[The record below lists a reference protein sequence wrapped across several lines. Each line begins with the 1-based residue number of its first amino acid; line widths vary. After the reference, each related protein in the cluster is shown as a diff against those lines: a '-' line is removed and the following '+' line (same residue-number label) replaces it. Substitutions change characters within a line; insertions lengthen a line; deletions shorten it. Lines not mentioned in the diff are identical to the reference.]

1 MGIFNDHQQQHQSQH
16 KTSAPGLPQV
26 PGPQRNNN
34 YTPANIANLL
44 SRKLAK
50 ITKSSKLDIEKNLLK
65 NEDNDTRPKTE
76 KSSTSGTCP
85 QDYHTVANP
94 LALRLPQSC
103 TRRSETSSMKNDC
116 RRTENILKIWI
127 LEVKGVQ
134 NKKKYYCNVVVDSQ
148 LRHSTV
154 VKQKM
159 KMCFWGEYFQ
169 IDLESQN
176 STVCVELMRKGDKKS
191 TKLLGRVEIKLN
203 SDTSAE
209 LVEKWYLVKPV
220 KSERETPTLRIKY
233 KFRPLTIL
241 PLVGYWD
248 LREYL
253 ANQSMPLCQL
263 LEPMVTVKVKEDVAT
278 ALVNISQ
285 VEGRATEFLVNLI
298 LNDILKIGEFNT
310 ENEQCLFRGNSIA
323 TKAIEAYMRLVGE
336 QYLQETLTSVVKSI
350 ISKTDDLEVD
360 PMRIKN
366 LQNLPTVIK
375 HNQSA
380 LRLCVEIVWE
390 VILKSA
396 DNFPVEL
403 CIVFQKIRDRLLQYP
418 EKEELTDNLISAC
431 VFLRFLCPAILSP
444 SLFNILQEYPEER
457 AGRHLTLVAKTIQ
470 TLANFTWFHR
480 KESYMEFLNDF
491 IAQEQTNCRNFLKIV
506 SSYDVQDRDHLEF
519 MGDIDLGKHLSLLH
533 LQLVEALP
541 NIDSSKNSL
550 ESIRVTTIVQN
561 ISTQLSQIP
570 SSAIDGPY
578 TPSSSISQ
586 SFSYNHLNYILLL
599 NSNRNSNSISKLP
612 LHTGVR
618 YTSHSHMLST
628 VTLSNTIQQQPP
640 SHIQHQANVVLGETS
655 NNSSL
660 INNCHKDLN
669 STLES
674 RISSKDS
681 IISRIDSRAEN
692 LITRN
697 RSPYQIPTVTK
708 TSNKL
713 FLNNHSYTESHCMA
727 LVTVSHLPSRPMTT
741 PHQQSVGGSFYTTTS
756 IMFERQKEG
765 KLARPSVMQEL
776 SGTSGGQTQS
786 GMYDYSELYSSMDS
800 LILHIYNHCMDG
812 GNSMGSQSSIS
823 QLSNAASSGYQSLSY
838 SQSSSPIDSVL
849 RSETTT
855 TFQDARNVLA
865 MAVKGIIF
873 IQFMIISHAQHLNTL
888 RVPRT
893 SSQPGT
899 KRQSRRISL
908 QALPLHTPH
917 SRTKGSVSSSPS
929 SFRSIEDLSSLLR
942 IRLRHT
948 QLASSSSD
956 AENDSSPERHYPR
969 RHKIA
974 KSPIS
979 SLRSASSSSIT
990 PKGHSQQLKPHTH
1003 YSRKER
1009 HYRSCDRDGN
1019 NLNDSRN
1026 DHCKNTTNN
1035 DEVDFTFRI
1044 KSNAQTSTQK
1054 DVMAQNSNDS
1064 QNILSAQENQMKEI
1078 VQRLMVME
1086 AEFHAE
1092 QEVMRAEL
1100 QNKEARINAQ
1110 AKKIAELDCVNN
1122 KMIRT
1127 IAYIS

>member
-1 MGIFNDHQQQHQSQH
+1 
-16 KTSAPGLPQV
+16 
-26 PGPQRNNN
+26 
-34 YTPANIANLL
+34 NLL

-65 NEDNDTRPKTE
+65 NEDNELEAIVQLQESLE
-76 KSSTSGTCP
+76 KSHGLSSNMVKDSSSGSSQCGTPLGTPVATPKHKRGIPSGLSYCVKSLSTPAATQLHRAVISSRNEISS
-85 QDYHTVANP
+85 DN
-94 LALRLPQSC
+94 
-103 TRRSETSSMKNDC
+103 SSMKNEC

-134 NKKKYYCNVVVDSQ
+134 NKKRYYCNLVVDSQ

-159 KMCFWGEYFQ
+159 NMCFWGEYFQ

-176 STVCVELMRKGDKKS
+176 STICVELMRKGDKKS
-191 TKLLGRVEIKLN
+191 TKQLGRVEIQLN

-253 ANQSMPLCQL
+253 ASQSIPLCQF

-278 ALVNISQ
+278 SLVNISQ

-298 LNDILKIGEFNT
+298 LNDILKIA
-310 ENEQCLFRGNSIA
+310 ENEQCLFRGNSLA

-375 HNQSA
+375 HNQAA

-403 CIVFQKIRDRLLQYP
+403 CIVFQKIRDRLLLYP

-506 SSYDVQDRDHLEF
+506 SSYDLQDRDHLEF
-519 MGDIDLGKHLSLLH
+519 MGEIDLGKHLSLLH

-541 NIDSSKNSL
+541 KIDFNKSSL

-570 SSAIDGPY
+570 SSAIDGPH

-586 SFSYNHLNYILLL
+586 SFN
-599 NSNRNSNSISKLP
+599 NSKPNSMSKLP

-618 YTSHSHMLST
+618 YTSQSHLLAT

-640 SHIQHQANVVLGETS
+640 SHIQHKADVVLGETTTHS
-655 NNSSL
+655 SLRNNS
-660 INNCHKDLN
+660 HKDFNRDSNLDEN
-669 STLES
+669 FTTNNTLES

-681 IISRIDSRAEN
+681 TISRIESTSEN
-692 LITRN
+692 IITRN
-697 RSPYQIPTVTK
+697 RSPYVVPTVTNIGNSEPSSIS
-708 TSNKL
+708 SN
-713 FLNNHSYTESHCMA
+713 
-727 LVTVSHLPSRPMTT
+727 
-741 PHQQSVGGSFYTTTS
+741 
-756 IMFERQKEG
+756 
-765 KLARPSVMQEL
+765 
-776 SGTSGGQTQS
+776 
-786 GMYDYSELYSSMDS
+786 DYSEFYSSMDS
-800 LILHIYNHCMDG
+800 WTLQMRNLCMDG
-812 GNSMGSQSSIS
+812 GSHTNSQGSQSSIS

-849 RSETTT
+849 RSETITT
-855 TFQDARNVLA
+855 YQDARKVLA
-865 MAVKGIIF
+865 QSVKDAN
-873 IQFMIISHAQHLNTL
+873 HPKTL
-888 RVPRT
+888 RVPRN

-908 QALPLHTPH
+908 QALPVHTTH

-929 SFRSIEDLSSLLR
+929 SSRSIEDLSSLLR
-942 IRLRHT
+942 SRVRHI
-948 QLASSSSD
+948 QVASSSSD
-956 AENDSSPERHYPR
+956 ADNDSSPERQHPR

-974 KSPIS
+974 KLPIS

-990 PKGHSQQLKPHTH
+990 PKEHFQQLKPHTH
-1003 YSRKER
+1003 YSRKDR
-1009 HYRSCDRDGN
+1009 HYRSCDHDDH

-1026 DHCKNTTNN
+1026 DHCKRATNN
-1035 DEVDFTFRI
+1035 DEVDLTFRI
-1044 KSNAQTSTQK
+1044 KSNAQSSTQK
-1054 DVMAQNSNDS
+1054 DVMAQNTNDS
-1064 QNILSAQENQMKEI
+1064 QNILSAQENQMREI
-1078 VQRLMVME
+1078 VERLMVME

-1100 QNKEARINAQ
+1100 QKKEARINAQ
-1110 AKKIAELDCVNN
+1110 AKKIAELDCVNT

-1127 IAYIS
+1127 IAYISDHSEALLPGSGTNSMNV